1 MNFRNFRRKAVNN
14 VMLSI
19 TGVFAFITV
28 SSLFLILAYLVYN
41 GGKSVDL
48 DFFTQL
54 PKSTGESGGGMA
66 NAILGSA
73 EIVGFAALIGLPI
86 GFFTGVYLAEWGN
99 ATFSFLVRYMAD
111 LLNGVP
117 SVVIGIFAWTVIV
130 RPMHTAS
137 GVAGG
142 VALSMMLIPIMAKN
156 TEQFLREV
164 PRSLREGAL
173 ALGAAKWQTIAT
185 VVVPAARKGIMTGA
199 ILGIARIAGESAPLL
214 FTSLNNQ
221 FWSNPLSEP
230 TASLPVMIYSHAIA
244 PFDDWHRQA
253 WAAGLVLLVLVLA
266 ANIAARWIMSRGH
279 SAARG

>member
-1 MNFRNFRRKAVNN
+1 MTFHNFRRKALNN

-19 TGVFAFITV
+19 TGIFAFLTV

-54 PKSTGESGGGMA
+54 PKSTGEVGGGMA

-86 GFFTGVYLAEWGN
+86 GFFTGIYLAEWGG

-117 SVVIGIFAWTVIV
+117 SVVIGIFTWTVIV

-137 GVAGG
+137 GIAGG

-173 ALGAAKWQTIAT
+173 ALGAPKWQTIAT

-221 FWSNPLSEP
+221 FWSNPLHEP
-230 TASLPVMIYSHAIA
+230 TASLPVMIYTHAIA

-266 ANIAARWIMSRGH
+266 ANVAARWIMSRGH
-279 SAARG
+279 TAARG

>member
-1 MNFRNFRRKAVNN
+1 MTFRNLRRKALNN

-19 TGVFAFITV
+19 TGIFAFLTV

-54 PKSTGESGGGMA
+54 PKSTGETGGGMA
-66 NAILGSA
+66 NAIVGSA
-73 EIVGFAALIGLPI
+73 EIVAFAAFIGLPI
-86 GFFTGVYLAEWGN
+86 GFFTGIYLAEWGGG
-99 ATFSFLVRYMAD
+99 AFSFLVRYMGD

-117 SVVIGIFAWTVIV
+117 SVVIGIVTWTVVV
-130 RPMHTAS
+130 RPMHGAS
-137 GVAGG
+137 AIAGG
-142 VALSMMLIPIMAKN
+142 IALSLMLIPIMAKN

-173 ALGAAKWQTIAT
+173 ALGAPKWQTIAT